1 MMLRCHADPRL
12 PAHGMRAYRWQCQPV
27 AEEDRPV
34 IRGAQ
39 PHIAPVLA
47 RSGPTLG
54 VLLCAPEDFGTGLKS
69 AKGAGSSPVASTMTE
84 SRSQFPGRTR
94 AKSDAQSFLVD
105 VFYPLVG
112 PSKTIPGVVDLLL
125 G

>member
-1 MMLRCHADPRL
+1 
-12 PAHGMRAYRWQCQPV
+12 
-27 AEEDRPV
+27 
-34 IRGAQ
+34 
-39 PHIAPVLA
+39 
-47 RSGPTLG
+47 
-54 VLLCAPEDFGTGLKS
+54 
-69 AKGAGSSPVASTMTE
+69 MTE

-105 VFYPLVG
+105 VLYPLVG